1 VVANPDVL
9 TQEIRI
15 DAQPETVFSYF
26 TDPARMVRW
35 KGRAATLDPRPGGV
49 YRVEVSDENVVVG
62 EYVEVTPYSRVVF
75 TWGWENGQLPPGA
88 STVEI
93 DLEPV
98 EGATLLRLT
107 HRDLST
113 PESVASHAEG
123 WTHYLPRLAEL
134 AAGGDPG
141 PDPWGAGTS

>member
-1 VVANPDVL
+1 VAANPDVL

-26 TDPARMVRW
+26 TDPVRLVRW

-49 YRVEVSDENVVVG
+49 YRVEVSDENVVLG

-75 TWGWENGQLPPGA
+75 TWGWENGVLPPGT

-107 HRDLST
+107 HRDLPT
-113 PESVASHAEG
+113 PDSVAAHAQG
-123 WTHYLPRLAEL
+123 WTHYLPRLAEV
-134 AAGGDPG
+134 AGGGDPG